1 MKVTWVS
8 ISWLIFW
15 LFIVDALFFNAFTSC
30 VVACI
35 CLFPL
40 WHAYVYSRVR
50 RSSKLMYNLLK
61 KLIFW
66 YCDKKKY
73 FRSLIFINVTGMQT
87 SWFIFWLFI
96 VNAFFFQFFRC
107 GIPVHISILTRVQ
120 NGYINCRKKIFL
132 LKTVLFEAFFRTQRL
147 LVCKVFVL
155 HIDYLL
161 KMSSFLALSYRMWM
175 HSPILAAVQK
185 GCYTR

>member
-132 LKTVLFEAFFRTQRL
+132 LKTVLFEAFFRTQI
-147 LVCKVFVL
+147 LVYYLVYLYTCPFTILVTCMQSVCFTYWLFTKNVFFF
-155 HIDYLL
+155 
-161 KMSSFLALSYRMWM
+161 SS
-175 HSPILAAVQK
+175 
-185 GCYTR
+185 